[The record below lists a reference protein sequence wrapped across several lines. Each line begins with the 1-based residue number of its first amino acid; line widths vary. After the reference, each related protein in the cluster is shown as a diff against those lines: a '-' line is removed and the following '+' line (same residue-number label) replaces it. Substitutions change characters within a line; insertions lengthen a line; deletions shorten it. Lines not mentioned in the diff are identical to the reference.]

1 MENWQKLT
9 FDVPINESI
18 TENDSFMI
26 KGTAINATTTRNG
39 TIFLAEELAKS
50 AKTLRNKPILA
61 DHDNSINSIVGRTTK
76 DVNFDQTSEAILFEG
91 VIKNE
96 AIINKINEG
105 LIDSVSVGAT
115 YKDIEYNEDDTYTL
129 KGIEFLELS
138 LVAVP
143 ADKNATFTKAVT
155 ESFNLRNKATE
166 EIQKETHKEEKSKMA
181 EENVE
186 MEKLKAT
193 NEEMSKELETF
204 RAEEA
209 ARKAVELEILQKEY
223 KDLATSLNIETRDVS
238 NVSSE
243 ALGILIEDLTKIQ
256 EQEEAEPEVEEE
268 AEEEAEEES
277 EAEEEAEDEA
287 EDEAEEKEDSEE
299 KMKGKVNKEISEDVL
314 NEFVFT
320 TEEVS
325 KGYGLYKEN
334 SDNPKYKR

>member
-18 TENDSFMI
+18 NVDDSFMI

-76 DVNFDQTSEAILFEG
+76 EVHFDSTKEAVSFEG
-91 VIKNE
+91 IIKNE
-96 AIINKINEG
+96 AIIDKINEG

-138 LVAVP
+138 LVAIP

-155 ESFNLRNKATE
+155 ESFNLRKEKTE
-166 EIQKETHKEEKSKMA
+166 EIQKETNKEDKPKMA

-186 MEKLKAT
+186 MQELKAN
-193 NEEMSKELETF
+193 NEAIMKELDTLK
-204 RAEEA
+204 AEKA
-209 ARKAVELEILQKEY
+209 AREAVELEILQEEY
-223 KDLATSLNIETRDVS
+223 VSLTESLSIEARDVKD
-238 NVSSE
+238 VSSE
-243 ALGILIEDLTKIQ
+243 ALLILVEDLKKIS
-256 EQEEAEPEVEEE
+256 EQAEEDE
-268 AEEEAEEES
+268 AEEEADEEAEAEDA
-277 EAEEEAEDEA
+277 EAEEEVEED
-287 EDEAEEKEDSEE
+287 AEEEVSEE
-299 KMKGKVNKEISEDVL
+299 KMKGKVNKEVSEEVI

-320 TEEVS
+320 TEEVAT
-325 KGYGLYKEN
+325 GYGLYKEN
-334 SDNPKYKR
+334 FDNPKMKR